1 MVLVAGGLSGCVN
14 LPYIEPTRH
23 APPHQ
28 ASKGSLEDAIGYA
41 DRSYDAYE
49 AKITEELRRQQGLS
63 TALIGV
69 GALAIGAGLA
79 DAHRDVF
86 KALGLGSATAY
97 QLGSWNSNPK
107 RLSIYIDGMKALVCA
122 KAAVQPLR
130 MSTEA
135 RALVRTSRGQLNAA
149 VKVAAEAMKLAG
161 PARVAPG
168 EGSGLQPLQT
178 ELLGLQSD
186 LEEARKQQQ
195 RAASVEQRADG
206 AGAMLQQKVDDIRT
220 ILDEALLATQAD
232 PANLRVAIQGIA
244 AYATQ
249 FNTDVS
255 AASLAIAES
264 LIAPT
269 KGAGVLSG
277 QKQSQTDSPERL
289 AKAEAGLGAA
299 LGAVSG
305 ARIEVQ
311 SAVAE
316 LKGTIDRQFEGVAAS
331 LGGCGV
337 DTSKFSTGLALEE
350 ATLQI
355 KAGQT
360 GPAEILIK
368 SGTKP
373 FRVDVS
379 TVPGLVVKLSA
390 EGGAVLVTADAKA
403 EAGSYRFRVRDAAN
417 QSVTLT
423 VIVTVEA
430 AKAGGDAPLPGA
442 DKESLRLARPNL
454 CNGLEQLG
462 HARTCYLQQQ
472 LGVDVDGQVGPQT
485 CKAFNRALGDKASSA
500 AEGFAIVARQGNLQV
515 GSPDEAYMNRLGGR
529 ELQSCRAALGKKA
542 ARDDG
547 KGASVAHGKDADLSA
562 DQVRALAGLLGQE
575 PVTDLG
581 QLREALTA
589 NQRDSNCPGTHG
601 VFTAA
606 EVKRLQEKRKCA

>member
-1 MVLVAGGLSGCVN
+1 MN

-23 APPHQ
+23 SPPNHV
-28 ASKGSLEDAIGYA
+28 SGGSLEDAIGYA

-49 AKITEELRRQQGLS
+49 GKITEELRRQQGLS

-69 GALAIGAGLA
+69 SALAIGAGLA

-86 KALGLGSATAY
+86 RVLGLGSATAY

-107 RLSIYIDGMKALVCA
+107 RLSIYVDGMKALVCA

-130 MSTEA
+130 MSKEA
-135 RALVRTSRGQLNAA
+135 RGLVRNARGQLNAA

-168 EGSGLQPLQT
+168 EGSGPQALQA
-178 ELLGLQSD
+178 ELLGLQGD

-195 RAASVEQRADG
+195 RAASVEQRADS

-232 PANLRVAIQGIA
+232 PANLRAAIQGLA

-249 FNTDVS
+249 FNTD
-255 AASLAIAES
+255 AMAGSLAIAELVVGPGKS
-264 LIAPT
+264 SIPGLGT
-269 KGAGVLSG
+269 
-277 QKQSQTDSPERL
+277 KQSL
-289 AKAEAGLGAA
+289 ARTSDAASQPDASLGAA

-311 SAVAE
+311 GAVAE
-316 LKGTIDRQFEGVAAS
+316 VKGTIDRQFEGVAAG
-331 LGGCGV
+331 LGGCGI
-337 DTSKFSTGLALEE
+337 DISKFATGLALEE
-350 ATLQI
+350 STLKI

-360 GPAEILIK
+360 APAEILIK
-368 SGTKP
+368 SGTRP

-379 TVPGLVVKLSA
+379 TVPGLTVKLSA
-390 EGGAVLVTADAKA
+390 EGGAVLVSAETKT
-403 EAGSYRFRVRDAAN
+403 EAGSYGFKVRDAAS
-417 QSVTLT
+417 QSATLT
-423 VIVTVEA
+423 VTVTVEA
-430 AKAGGDAPLPGA
+430 AKAGVDAAPLSG
-442 DKESLRLARPNL
+442 DKESRSLARPNL

-472 LGVDVDGQVGPQT
+472 LEIDVDGQVGPQT
-485 CKAFNRALGDKASSA
+485 CKAFSRALSGKVSSA
-500 AEGFAIVARQGNLQV
+500 EDGFAIVARAGNLRV
-515 GSPDEAYMNRLGGR
+515 GSPDEDYMNSLGAS
-529 ELQSCRAALGKKA
+529 ELQSCRAGLKKKA

-547 KGASVAHGKDADLSA
+547 QADIAVNGKDADLSA
-562 DQVRALAGLLGQE
+562 AQVRELAGLLGQE
-575 PVTDLG
+575 PVTDLN
-581 QLREALTA
+581 QLRAALGD
-589 NQRDSNCPGTHG
+589 NQRASKCPDTKG

-606 EVKRLQEKRKCA
+606 EVKRLQDKRKCG